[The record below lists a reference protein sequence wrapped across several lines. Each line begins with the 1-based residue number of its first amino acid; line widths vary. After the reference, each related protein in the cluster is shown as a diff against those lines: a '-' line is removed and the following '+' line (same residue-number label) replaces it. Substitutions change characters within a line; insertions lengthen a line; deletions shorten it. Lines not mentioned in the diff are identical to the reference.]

1 MSPPDYLKSSNVS
14 TNTAVNT
21 ALYPYGLSPLNNVV
35 PATALCVVSIIS
47 SLVAVTANGLVL
59 WAIKK
64 TPSLHTPSSALIFVL
79 ATSDFAVGAF
89 VQPLVVIKLIA
100 LLTNNFPV
108 FFISGIMFYPLAVAF
123 SFVSFVT
130 ITAISVERYL
140 ALALHLRYAEIVT
153 VSRVITCIGPVCALL
168 LTLTILS
175 FWLWTKK
182 WFEITTIGICLF
194 LGAACTFAIPFSY
207 YKIFAILRRHK
218 KRIHDETSIATRVH
232 GLSQINVSKYRK
244 SVLTV
249 LYVVGSSILTYLP
262 CGISAV
268 IVWRLNTE
276 FSRVMFQIFGAIIL
290 LNSSIN
296 PLVYCWK
303 VKEIRRFVASKLR
316 CLYLM
321 EVIT

>member
-1 MSPPDYLKSSNVS
+1 MMSPPDDLKSSNVS

-108 FFISGIMFYPLAVAF
+108 FFISGTMFYPLAVAF

-130 ITAISVERYL
+130 ITAISVFSTRFTSEVCRNCYNQSCYHVYRASLRSSVDTDDSQLL
-140 ALALHLRYAEIVT
+140 ALDEKVVRNHYYRNLFILRC
-153 VSRVITCIGPVCALL
+153 RVHFCNSFFLL
-168 LTLTILS
+168 QDLCN
-175 FWLWTKK
+175 
-182 WFEITTIGICLF
+182 ITT
-194 LGAACTFAIPFSY
+194 AQKTDP
-207 YKIFAILRRHK
+207 
-218 KRIHDETSIATRVH
+218 
-232 GLSQINVSKYRK
+232 
-244 SVLTV
+244 
-249 LYVVGSSILTYLP
+249 
-262 CGISAV
+262 
-268 IVWRLNTE
+268 
-276 FSRVMFQIFGAIIL
+276 
-290 LNSSIN
+290 
-296 PLVYCWK
+296 
-303 VKEIRRFVASKLR
+303 
-316 CLYLM
+316 
-321 EVIT
+321 